1 MFERLGHAVFRLR
14 FAIVV
19 AWVLG
24 AAACVAFAPSLADVG
39 SADQSSFLPPNA
51 ESSTAT
57 SVLERAFPRE
67 AGAGS
72 ATVAFSRDG
81 GMTEAD
87 HNAIADL
94 ATWITDASPA
104 ELRDVVK
111 SVTSAEAQPE
121 IATRLRSQDGSVELL
136 QVDLSVSAFDQRA
149 GPAAAALRDRLATA
163 LPAGL
168 TGHVTGSVG
177 IASDYLA
184 AILQATDRTTV
195 VTVILVVFVLLL
207 IYRAPLA
214 ALVPLLTIAAA
225 YLVGRGVLGYL
236 GQAGWKISSLLET
249 FVVVL
254 VFGVGTDYTIFL
266 ISRFREEV
274 GGTRWR
280 TAVGTTVR
288 RIGAVITASAAT
300 VAIGL
305 GSMVVG
311 QFGMFQT
318 TGPALAIVILV
329 TLAAG
334 LTLAPALLGIFGHH
348 LFWPLREER
357 LRGDPERGVFG
368 RLARMTSRRPLAVAA
383 IVLVALGAPAIASSG
398 LHQTFDVL
406 ADLPPS
412 SDAKAGFDVVA
423 DHFDKGQLLPVM
435 VVIDGG
441 TGSDLGSPASLSVL
455 RATTQRVLAV
465 EGITRVESLIA
476 PTGDGTTPD
485 GFRPSIQLTSM
496 AKQFVVPTDPAA
508 GLKKLLDPDTTTG
521 LHSASEYLGALGG
534 SFADVATQ
542 SDFQQAR
549 ADLERMP
556 AAIAA
561 LRERLTVSNQLTRLA
576 GALQAAA
583 AAGIPVDRW
592 LPQLTA
598 YVNDLAAA
606 YPQIKAVPAF
616 RDLAARLVSSA
627 TPPDPGAIA
636 ADVADM
642 ATTFAST
649 PDAILVPSG
658 AAADSETS
666 AIQAEIATIGVRL
679 PVELTSLSATFAARA
694 DDLFI
699 PTGLS
704 GEGQASIDQTR
715 AAYLSGDGSVTRL
728 YAVTADDPYS
738 TAAFDTVA
746 RIRGDL
752 AGTAI
757 GYGQVAR
764 ILVGGQSALERDLQ
778 DTIATD
784 FVRVAAL
791 TVIGVLLVL
800 MLLLRSVVA
809 PLYLVGTVLLS
820 YLATLGLGSLFF
832 QDVLGQAGMNYFL
845 PLMVFV
851 LLVALGSDY
860 NIFLM
865 SRVREESAARG
876 TTDGIRIASA
886 RTGAVIT
893 SAGIILAGTFLA
905 MVASPLTVLFQ
916 VGIMVAVGV
925 LIDTFIVRSLLVP
938 AITTILGERAW
949 WPFEHHD
956 APPAPHAP
964 TPPEPTP
971 PEVRPVGHLPGA
983 QPGRP

>member
-1 MFERLGHAVFRLR
+1 MFERLGHVVFRLR
-14 FAIVV
+14 FAIVL

-24 AAACVAFAPSLADVG
+24 AAASAAFAPSLADVG
-39 SADQSSFLPPNA
+39 SADQSSFLPANA

-57 SVLERAFPRE
+57 SVLERAFPKE
-67 AGAGS
+67 AGAGT
-72 ATVAFSRDG
+72 ATVAFTRAG
-81 GMTEAD
+81 GLTEAD
-87 HNAIADL
+87 QAAIADL
-94 ATWITDASPA
+94 ASWITDKSPA
-104 ELRDVVK
+104 ALRDVVK

-121 IATRLRSQDGSVELL
+121 LASRLRSEDGTVELL
-136 QVDLSVSAFDQRA
+136 QVELSVNAFDQLA
-149 GPAAAALRDRLATA
+149 GDAASALRDHLATA

-168 TGHVTGSVG
+168 TGYVTGSVG
-177 IASDYLA
+177 IASDYFS

-195 VTVILVVFVLLL
+195 VTIVLVVFVLLL

-236 GQAGWKISSLLET
+236 GQAGWKLSSLLET

-305 GSMVVG
+305 GSMIVG

-348 LFWPLREER
+348 LFWPLKEEH

-368 RLARMTSRRPLAVAA
+368 RLARVTSRRPVAVAA
-383 IVLVALGAPAIASSG
+383 VVLVALGAPAIATSG
-398 LHQTFDVL
+398 LRQSFDVL
-406 ADLPPS
+406 ADLPAS

-423 DHFDKGQLLPVM
+423 DKFGKGRLLPVM
-435 VVIDGG
+435 VVVDGG

-455 RATTQRVLAV
+455 RATTQRLLAV
-465 EGITRVESLIA
+465 EGVTRVESLVA

-485 GFRPSIQLTSM
+485 GFRPSVQLSSM
-496 AKQFVVPTDPAA
+496 AKQFAIPVDPAA

-521 LHSASEYLGALGG
+521 LQSASEYVGALAG
-534 SFADVATQ
+534 SFAVVAGQ
-542 SDFQQAR
+542 PEFKQAT
-549 ADLERMP
+549 ADLARMP
-556 AAIAA
+556 EAIAELRDLVTLSNQLDRITAQLRAAATAGLPASTWAPRLSAYLDDVETTYPRIAMLAVTAHLRDLLASPRPDALAAATDVAAIAEPF
-561 LRERLTVSNQLTRLA
+561 R
-576 GALQAAA
+576 GQA
-583 AAGIPVDRW
+583 
-592 LPQLTA
+592 
-598 YVNDLAAA
+598 
-606 YPQIKAVPAF
+606 
-616 RDLAARLVSSA
+616 
-627 TPPDPGAIA
+627 
-636 ADVADM
+636 
-642 ATTFAST
+642 
-649 PDAILVPSG
+649 DAIFVPSG
-658 AAADSETS
+658 AVADPETA
-666 AIQAEIATIGVRL
+666 AIQTEIATIGARL
-679 PVELTSLSATFAARA
+679 PTELTSLSTAFAARA

-704 GEGQASIDQTR
+704 GKGQAAIDQTR
-715 AAYLSGDGSVTRL
+715 AAYLSGDGTVTRL

-738 TAAFDTVA
+738 NAAFDTVD
-746 RIRGDL
+746 RIRSQL
-752 AGTAI
+752 AGTAV
-757 GYGQVAR
+757 GYGPVAQ
-764 ILVGGQSALERDLQ
+764 ILVGGQSALERDLEE
-778 DTIATD
+778 TIGTD

-791 TVIGVLLVL
+791 TVVGVLLVL
-800 MLLLRSVVA
+800 MLLLRSLVA

-820 YLATLGLGSLFF
+820 YLATLGLGSVLF

-916 VGIMVAVGV
+916 VGIMVAMGV

-949 WPFEHHD
+949 WPFEHHG
-956 APPAPHAP
+956 APRAPSAP
-964 TPPEPTP
+964 SGPWAPDQQTT
-971 PEVRPVGHLPGA
+971 RPVARHEPGG
-983 QPGRP
+983 P